1 MRVPSPLEAAHPVV
15 HWRLRGLRETGMAN
29 PDAVDRAERI
39 ATSILLLRPNAG
51 EPAVR
56 MGLLGRVLLEWR
68 GVSAEVS
75 DHGVEIDGGE
85 LLLDDPLSAERIA
98 GKLRVQE
105 PKIAPV

>member
-15 HWRLRGLRETGMAN
+15 HWRLRGLRETGMSN

-39 ATSILLLRPNAG
+39 ATSILLLRPDAG

-68 GVSAEVS
+68 GVAAEVS
-75 DHGVEIDGGE
+75 DHGVSVDGGE
-85 LLLDDPLSAERIA
+85 LLCDEPLAAERIA
-98 GKLRVQE
+98 ARA
-105 PKIAPV
+105 APVAAKPA